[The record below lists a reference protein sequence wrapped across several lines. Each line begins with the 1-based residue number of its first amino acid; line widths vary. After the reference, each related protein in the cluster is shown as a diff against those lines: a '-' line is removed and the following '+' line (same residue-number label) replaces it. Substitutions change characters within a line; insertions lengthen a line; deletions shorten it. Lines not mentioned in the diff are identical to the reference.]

1 MVAIAQSSIKTAGF
15 FERLQ
20 FMLNK
25 PNIKNKTVFFRLLAV
40 SQKAGL
46 GLREALVSIKSSEQS
61 FGMKIVLKDL
71 LDQINQ

>member
-46 GLREALVSIKSSEQS
+46 GLREALVSIQSSEQS